1 MAQSLAFTS
10 KDGGDR
16 FQENSQIKQ
25 QVPILDV
32 VVVEIHGPFK
42 RRMVP
47 GGYLPQAGQ
56 AWLNVQ
62 PSEMF
67 QAVALVI
74 VEGMRPGSDQAHVP
88 LQGPRRSFKWES
100 SFFCSSAPTTM
111 VRNL

>member
-16 FQENSQIKQ
+16 FQENSQIQQ

-74 VEGMRPGSDQAHVP
+74 VERMRPGSDQAHVP
-88 LQGPRRSFKWES
+88 LQDIPKLRDFVQAVPS
-100 SFFCSSAPTTM
+100 
-111 VRNL
+111 